1 MLNKIRIVKITCL
14 ILMVF
19 TVSEIYFYPMTKLF
33 TEEKPSLFFNVETT
47 FSIQTS
53 TELLT
58 SKRVETHSTT
68 TQPLTTK
75 QSPVVVN
82 NISQERYQLVMKYEQ
97 DKLTDA
103 NAPFKRILFW
113 NDVRFIKLFI
123 NFI

>member
-1 MLNKIRIVKITCL
+1 MYN
-14 ILMVF
+14 
-19 TVSEIYFYPMTKLF
+19 FYP
-33 TEEKPSLFFNVETT
+33 
-47 FSIQTS
+47 
-53 TELLT
+53 
-58 SKRVETHSTT
+58 TT
-68 TQPLTTK
+68 TLFSGEQLLFVTIESKYSNQFVSTGKFNKNPSKHLTGTARPMK
-75 QSPVVVN
+75 QSPVVN